1 MNAATSGEP
10 IKRADADGLEL
21 RLIAGLHAG
30 ASIAL
35 VPGQSVS
42 IGRSRTCDVVLHDA
56 PFDEAR
62 LEVFGET
69 WIWLEPDGTRQQL
82 RAGGGLR
89 AGSLVLTVDRADAAW
104 VGMNQIAVSWNRS
117 AEAAPETSCDA
128 DPPPL
133 ATESTPV
140 APDAAHEQT
149 LTPLQSPD
157 LPETKRGT
165 LASRGWV
172 LAPAVVVAGLA
183 WYGAS
188 VLLEPSRNDPESAS
202 GAASQEV
209 GLAVAPSGATD
220 NDLAR
225 VRERISQAGFNEV
238 VRASLRP
245 DGRIE
250 VVGVLESADE
260 QDELIRVLSP
270 ERRWL
275 ALNLLTQSELSER
288 LREARRML
296 PEGFDA
302 RAMSGGRVAL
312 SGLNLDRAES
322 ALAQSVVEQHVPQAV
337 AVVNALTGPGELAES
352 LAREARSQGFASVT
366 VAWTDARLMVNG
378 SIPRDR
384 TSDWEQ
390 FLRSLQSRFGE
401 RVPTRVALSLADPIP
416 QPSVAAGLQAALPPP
431 KLPRIVAVQSGAAS
445 YLLFADGL
453 RILPGGVINGYRL
466 MAIGDQEL
474 IFEDA
479 RGNEYRVPR

>member
-1 MNAATSGEP
+1 VSETSSGEP

-30 ASIAL
+30 ASVSLA
-35 VPGQSVS
+35 PGQSVS

-62 LEVFGET
+62 LEAFGET

-89 AGSLVLTVDRADAAW
+89 AGSLVLTVDRAEAAW
-104 VGMNQIAVSWNRS
+104 VGVNQISVAWNRS
-117 AEAAPETSCDA
+117 PEAALESSLEADASSVAPESTPAAPE
-128 DPPPL
+128 
-133 ATESTPV
+133 ATI
-140 APDAAHEQT
+140 EQT
-149 LTPLQSPD
+149 LTQVPSPE
-157 LPETKRGT
+157 LPATKRGT

-183 WYGAS
+183 WVATS
-188 VLLEPSRNDPESAS
+188 VWLEPSRHDAESAGS
-202 GAASQEV
+202 AVSQD
-209 GLAVAPSGATD
+209 VAPAQANSTASAD
-220 NDLAR
+220 DLAR
-225 VRERISQAGFNEV
+225 VQQRISEAGFNDV
-238 VRASLRP
+238 VRAGLRA

-250 VVGVLESADE
+250 IVGVLASADE

-270 ERRWL
+270 ERRLL

-288 LREARRML
+288 LREVRRML

-302 RAMSGGRVAL
+302 RAMAGGRVAL
-312 SGLNLDRAES
+312 SGLNLDHADS
-322 ALAQSVVEQHVPQAV
+322 ALAQSVVERQVPQAV
-337 AVVNALTGPGELAES
+337 AIVNTLTGPGELAAS
-352 LAREARSQGFASVT
+352 LAEEARGKGFPSVT
-366 VAWTDARLMVNG
+366 VAWTDSRLVVNG

-390 FLRSLQSRFGE
+390 FLRALHGRFGE
-401 RVPTRVALSLADPIP
+401 RVPARVAISVADPVPLPSAVAVP
-416 QPSVAAGLQAALPPP
+416 QSPLPLP

-466 MAIGDQEL
+466 TAIGDEEL